1 MSSAAKFL
9 GALAADGTITDLEGI
24 TLNGLEEKYNPLRAQ
39 VEDSLKRQETLIN
52 QIKVKKT
59 NKHEKY
65 IPHIVAAYHAQ
76 KHFLETREGTYML
89 SKSNVKYENY
99 FHPGKK

>member
-1 MSSAAKFL
+1 LSSAAKFL

-52 QIKVKKT
+52 QIKVKKKQT
-59 NKHEKY
+59 N
-65 IPHIVAAYHAQ
+65 
-76 KHFLETREGTYML
+76 TRNIYRT
-89 SKSNVKYENY
+89 
-99 FHPGKK
+99 